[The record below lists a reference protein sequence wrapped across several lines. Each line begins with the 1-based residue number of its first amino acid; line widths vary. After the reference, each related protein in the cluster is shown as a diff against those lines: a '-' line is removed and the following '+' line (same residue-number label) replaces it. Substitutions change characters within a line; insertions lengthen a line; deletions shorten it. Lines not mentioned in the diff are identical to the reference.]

1 MCEIPFYLFLCFH
14 RAKVKQMLA
23 FDEEEDWEDE
33 DFDDEEWGEDE
44 EEEEEG

>member
-1 MCEIPFYLFLCFH
+1 MHHICFYLFPYFH

-23 FDEEEDWEDE
+23 FDEDEDWEDE
-33 DFDDEEWGEDE
+33 DFDDEWGEEE